1 MKILFAVQATGNGHL
16 SRAREIIPHLLNHGE
31 VDLLVSG
38 SDSQVSLPYI
48 IKYKKHGM
56 GFSFGKKGGIDYIQ
70 TIKKLKPFRLLKD
83 IYTFPVEQY
92 DVVINDFE
100 PVTAWACRRRNK
112 PCIALSHQSAY
123 LSPLTPRPTKK
134 DKFAEWIFRNYA
146 PVSAAVG
153 LHFQAYDSFIHTPVI
168 RQEVRQLEP
177 TDEGHYTVYL
187 PAFDDK
193 FLVQKFMKV
202 SNATWQVFTK
212 HSQRPYQVENVEVL
226 PIENNSYLK
235 SLASGRGLLTGG
247 GFEAPAEAMFLG
259 KKVMSIP
266 MLGQYEQ
273 QCNAIAIRKLGV
285 KVVTEIGEHFLQKL
299 HCWIEFEKSVVVD
312 YPDQTEMLVSKA
324 IKLAKYASNAEPLL
338 GQKLDWAV

>member
-31 VDLLVSG
+31 LDLLVSG
-38 SDSQVSLPYI
+38 SDSQVNLPYI

-83 IYTFPVEQY
+83 INTFPVEQY

-100 PVTAWACRRRNK
+100 PVTAWACQRKNK

-123 LSPLTPRPTKK
+123 LSPLTPRPSKK

-146 PVSAAVG
+146 PVSAAVS
-153 LHFQAYDSFIHTPVI
+153 LHFQSYDSFIHTPVI
-168 RQEVRQLEP
+168 RKEVRQLEP
-177 TDEGHYTVYL
+177 TNEGHYTVYL

-202 SNATWQVFTK
+202 PQAKWQVFTK
-212 HSQRPYQVENVEVL
+212 HHKSPYEVNNIKVI
-226 PIENNSYLK
+226 PIENDSYLK
-235 SLASGRGLLTGG
+235 SLATCSGLLTGG

-273 QCNAIAIRKLGV
+273 QCNAIAMRKLGV
-285 KVVTEIGEHFLQKL
+285 KVVTEINEHFLKKL
-299 HCWIEFEKSVVVD
+299 YCWMEFGKGLYVNFPDETNSLVD
-312 YPDQTEMLVSKA
+312 KA
-324 IKLAKYASNAEPLL
+324 IDLCLYQNIESLTI
-338 GQKLDWAV
+338 